1 MPPGANVAPVSTGAR
16 IDRQEGVDVT
26 DDPRVIIVGGGPVG
40 LGAALE
46 LARFGVRSVLVEK
59 HDSSTP
65 ARWRSPWAGA
75 YFRADIERH
84 LGDRRG
90 VLMFVSNDQARGAL
104 QPLAGRDG
112 GAWCTAAADA
122 AGDVGVPVDAYRIGS
137 AGLDDGGRFAE
148 AYGLADDGA
157 VLVRPDG
164 HVAWRCPSGPASAVR
179 WPRC

>member
-1 MPPGANVAPVSTGAR
+1 MEIAMGWGHAVYGRLRS
-16 IDRQEGVDVT
+16 IDT
-26 DDPRVIIVGGGPVG
+26 DDAWKSPIRFVSSAVGDALVG
-40 LGAALE
+40 ADGASSSVREQLGLR
-46 LARFGVRSVLVEK
+46 LDGRKNLSHLVNC
-59 HDSSTP
+59 
-65 ARWRSPWAGA
+65 

-112 GAWCTAAADA
+112 GAWCTAPADA